1 MKQDSREGQNY
12 LIKMIQLIVKA
23 AVGLGSVYFTA
34 QLLKEGVKLEGI
46 VPTIIVAILLTVI
59 NTYIKPI
66 LKILTL
72 PLKWFTLGLFPL
84 FLNAILIMIVDN
96 LLQKGFDVK
105 NIFWAFAFSFVL
117 SLVSW
122 AFDFVTAPLQ
132 K

>member
-1 MKQDSREGQNY
+1 
-12 LIKMIQLIVKA
+12 MIQLIVKA

-96 LLQKGFDVK
+96 LLQKGVYVK